1 MLAVRRRSC
10 DAGAVIDLRVAHTAD
25 LDAGERAAARAL
37 LYDVFDDMTEAD
49 WEHAQGGMHALA
61 REGAAVV
68 GHAAVVMRR
77 VIHQGRALRAGC
89 VEGVAVRG
97 DRRRRGVGAAMMQA
111 LERFIRGGYDLGV
124 LGASD
129 EAAAFYA
136 HRGWQAWRGS
146 TFALTPGGVV
156 RTADEDDCIFVLPAE
171 PTLAL
176 DLGGELICDWRDG
189 DCW

>member
-1 MLAVRRRSC
+1 
-10 DAGAVIDLRVAHTAD
+10 VIELRIAHTAD
-25 LDAGERAAARAL
+25 LAAAERTAARAL

-49 WEHAQGGMHALA
+49 WEHAQGGMHALV
-61 REGAAVV
+61 REGSDVV

-89 VEGVAVRG
+89 VEGVAVRT
-97 DRRRRGVGAAMMQA
+97 DRRRLGLGAAMMQA

-129 EAAAFYA
+129 QAARFYA
-136 HRGWQAWRGS
+136 HRGWRPWQGP
-146 TFALTPGGVV
+146 TFALTPRGIL
-156 RTADEDDCIFVLPAE
+156 RTPDDDDCIFVLPADE
-171 PTLAL
+171 PVAL
-176 DLGGELICDWRDG
+176 DLTGELICDWRDG